1 MKSLF
6 TLAAVMALA
15 VPLAFAATPASASPA
30 CEAQVAEMQAA
41 WKAVPHPYSK
51 LAERKSRGDH
61 DHNVMA
67 ETYMSGQMRQA
78 EAQCKAG
85 NEHEALLRLDIVRS
99 WLKLPEVM
107 HPAEHNY
114 TPDKKG

>member
-1 MKSLF
+1 MK
-6 TLAAVMALA
+6 TLLA
-15 VPLAFAATPASASPA
+15 VTAVALVAAIAAPASASPA

-51 LAERKSRGDH
+51 MAERKTRGDH

-67 ETYMSGQMRQA
+67 ETYMTGQMKQA

-85 NEHEALLRLDIVRS
+85 NDHEALLRLDVVRA
-99 WLKLPEVM
+99 WLKLPEIA
-107 HPAEHNY
+107 HPAEHGY
-114 TPDKKG
+114 TKN

>member
-1 MKSLF
+1 MKTVF
-6 TLAAVMALA
+6 AVAAIVLVA
-15 VPLAFAATPASASPA
+15 VAASPASAAPA

-51 LAERKSRGDH
+51 MAQSKGRGDH

-67 ETYMSGQMRQA
+67 ETYMNGQMRQA
-78 EAQCKAG
+78 ESQCKDG
-85 NEHEALLRLDIVRS
+85 NDHEALLRLDVVRT
-99 WLKLPEVM
+99 WLKLPEVT

-114 TPDKKG
+114 HPK